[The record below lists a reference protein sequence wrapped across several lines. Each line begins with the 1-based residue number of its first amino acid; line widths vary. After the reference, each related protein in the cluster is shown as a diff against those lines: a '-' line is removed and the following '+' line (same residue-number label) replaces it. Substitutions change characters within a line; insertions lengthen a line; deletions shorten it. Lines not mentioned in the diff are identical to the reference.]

1 MEEAI
6 RRRFLEDLQMSQALR
21 KGMQPLGSLPSVQE
35 YVLQETG
42 PFEETPS
49 GKGHDS
55 LDQPPARYGLWPLWW
70 SAEGSSEY

>member
-1 MEEAI
+1 
-6 RRRFLEDLQMSQALR
+6 MSQALR
-21 KGMQPLGSLPSVQE
+21 KGMKPLGSLPCVQE

-55 LDQPPARYGLWPLWW
+55 LDQPPARYGL
-70 SAEGSSEY
+70 